1 MQHKDTYATVAAET
15 RSSAKVKGQ
24 VCVPL
29 HKDHQAMDG
38 WLRSRLIIASQS
50 PSHVLWL
57 PLIIA
62 TTIKFQVTCFECS
75 LGYVQFSNKEKVT
88 INC

>member
-1 MQHKDTYATVAAET
+1 
-15 RSSAKVKGQ
+15 
-24 VCVPL
+24 
-29 HKDHQAMDG
+29 MDG

-50 PSHVLWL
+50 LSHVLWL

-75 LGYVQFSNKEKVT
+75 LGYVQFSNTKKRSQST
-88 INC
+88 ADWTPYKLRFSFMTSMPALSSSSSSSGFGGL